1 VRDAVSARVRLKG
14 VETLHKG
21 WSTLKRATFDWL
33 RGDGRWQKLKR
44 ETYDRGD
51 GVAVLLRD
59 RARGTI
65 LLTRQFR
72 YPTYV
77 NGHHGMMIEVCA
89 GKLDGH
95 DPVAGIRQEI
105 EEETGYAV
113 SALSEVMQVF
123 PSPGSVTERLHLFI
137 GDYDSSSRVS
147 AGGGAEGEGEDI
159 ELIETSLDEALA
171 MVAKGEIL
179 DAKTIILLQHARLDG
194 LA

>member
-1 VRDAVSARVRLKG
+1 VKDAVGARLRLKG
-14 VETLHKG
+14 VETLHEG
-21 WSTLKRATFDWL
+21 WSKLRRATFDWL
-33 RGDGRWQKLKR
+33 RRDGRWQELRR

-72 YPTYV
+72 YPTFV

-89 GKLDGH
+89 GKLDGA
-95 DPVAGIRQEI
+95 DPVAGIRHEI

-113 SALSEVMQVF
+113 TALSEVLQIF
-123 PSPGSVTERLHLFI
+123 PSPGSVTERLHLFV
-137 GDYDSSSRVS
+137 GDYHAAGRVS
-147 AGGGAEGEGEDI
+147 AGGGAESEGEDI
-159 ELIETSLDEALA
+159 ELIETTLDEALA
-171 MVAKGEIL
+171 MVARGEIL
-179 DAKTIILLQHARLDG
+179 DAKTIILLQHARLNG

>member
-1 VRDAVSARVRLKG
+1 MRDRVAARLRLKG
-14 VETLHKG
+14 VETLHEG
-21 WSTLKRATFDWL
+21 WSKLRRATFDWL
-33 RGDGRWQKLKR
+33 RRDGRWQELRR

-72 YPTYV
+72 YPTWV

-89 GKLDGH
+89 GRLDGA
-95 DPVAGIRQEI
+95 DPVAGIGREI

-113 SALSEVMQVF
+113 SALCEVMQVF
-123 PSPGSVTERLHLFI
+123 PSPGSVTERLHLFV
-137 GDYDSSSRVS
+137 GDYDASRRVS
-147 AGGGAEGEGEDI
+147 AGGGAESEGEDI
-159 ELIETSLDEALA
+159 ELIETTLEEALA
-171 MVAKGEIL
+171 MVARGEIL
-179 DAKTIILLQHARLDG
+179 DAKTIILLQHARLNG

>member
-14 VETLHKG
+14 VETLHEG
-21 WSTLKRATFDWL
+21 WSRLKRATFDWL
-33 RGDGRWQKLKR
+33 RGDGRWQELKR

-59 RARGTI
+59 RTRGTI

-89 GKLDGH
+89 GKLDGA
-95 DPVAGIRQEI
+95 DPVTGIRHEI

-113 SALSEVMQVF
+113 TALTEVLQIF
-123 PSPGSVTERLHLFI
+123 PSPGSVTERLHLFV
-137 GDYDSSSRVS
+137 GDYDASRRVA
-147 AGGGAEGEGEDI
+147 AGGGDESEGEDI
-159 ELIETSLDEALA
+159 ELIEVTLDEALA
-171 MVAKGEIL
+171 MVAMGEIL
-179 DAKTIILLQHARLDG
+179 DAKTIILLQHAKLSG